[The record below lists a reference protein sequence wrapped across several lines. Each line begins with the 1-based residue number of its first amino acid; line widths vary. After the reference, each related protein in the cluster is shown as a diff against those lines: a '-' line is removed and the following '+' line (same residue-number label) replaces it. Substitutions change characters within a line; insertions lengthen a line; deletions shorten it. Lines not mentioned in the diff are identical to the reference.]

1 MTSQHARVV
10 QRSSCG
16 PKPPK
21 HLVPQVPSSC
31 LKSQLVYRPGGCPA
45 ILAPGSSPGGGS
57 YILGNAGRPRE
68 VSFSRS
74 HHPFIT
80 PFSATLFPTYCRLP
94 TTEPIT
100 IVLCRPCPAPLHRA
114 NDCSVFAQASGA
126 IKYRQIHCGRININY
141 AGWPHSPSLF
151 GTHMHHAHTPPPH
164 GTSPTEPLP
173 SHLSPL
179 PPTHPPS
186 LPPPLPTSHLASLPY
201 PSLPPSHTS
210 PPSLPPSLPSPLPHC
225 SLLLLLAGFCSLQ
238 QGHGDAGG
246 VLFIQP
252 ISTQGDSSE
261 GTACASPA
269 LTQCALHHTTRH
281 AWDAPTFVSLPTPQP
296 RVQ

>member
-1 MTSQHARVV
+1 MPQKHHHIV
-10 QRSSCG
+10 QITISD

-21 HLVPQVPSSC
+21 HLVPQVPSPC
-31 LKSQLVYRPGGCPA
+31 LKSRLVYRPGGCPA

-151 GTHMHHAHTPPPH
+151 GTHMHHAHPPPPH
-164 GTSPTEPLP
+164 ATSPTEPLP
-173 SHLSPL
+173 SGL
-179 PPTHPPS
+179 
-186 LPPPLPTSHLASLPY
+186 
-201 PSLPPSHTS
+201 
-210 PPSLPPSLPSPLPHC
+210 
-225 SLLLLLAGFCSLQ
+225 
-238 QGHGDAGG
+238 G
-246 VLFIQP
+246 V
-252 ISTQGDSSE
+252 
-261 GTACASPA
+261 
-269 LTQCALHHTTRH
+269 
-281 AWDAPTFVSLPTPQP
+281 
-296 RVQ
+296 